1 VVPTRVVQ
9 LEGGSLVNNNNNKKE
24 NSTTMDSEEELEDD
38 NDNRGITSIIA
49 SNEMLKVG
57 LKIGG
62 YKNCREKKYRLI
74 D

>member
-9 LEGGSLVNNNNNKKE
+9 LEGGSLVNNNNNKE

-38 NDNRGITSIIA
+38 NDNQGITSIIT

-62 YKNCREKKYRLI
+62 YKNRREKKYRLI